1 VVDAK
6 PSALVTPSFVNTTAV
21 KAEKLLKA
29 NIFSKLGF
37 RPRGENS
44 KETGGYHKKDKSQ
57 KKTSG
62 SSKTKDSSESK
73 KQGGD
78 AKDSKDSKS
87 GDEPKLK

>member
-62 SSKTKDSSESK
+62 TKTKDSSESK

-78 AKDSKDSKS
+78 EKDSKS